1 MINFDDYP
9 ILRERMADLKE
20 LSKDNS
26 INETPCYLTE
36 SSIRAVD
43 FDKVKTAYVN
53 HLGLS
58 EETATSVDA
67 LAYVAS
73 HLALIEF
80 KNGEMK
86 SEKRKVKD
94 KIRDSLMILCD
105 ISGKTISDTRKNLD
119 FILVYNQNKN
129 PLPNQFKKGIIQE
142 SPSRTSIGKY
152 FSQKGG
158 QEYIL
163 FDLER
168 YKTLYFR
175 EVHTYSKEEFERYI
189 SGGN

>member
-58 EETATSVDA
+58 EETTVC
-67 LAYVAS
+67 
-73 HLALIEF
+73 LALTHYTF
-80 KNGEMK
+80 YKM
-86 SEKRKVKD
+86 
-94 KIRDSLMILCD
+94 
-105 ISGKTISDTRKNLD
+105 
-119 FILVYNQNKN
+119 
-129 PLPNQFKKGIIQE
+129 
-142 SPSRTSIGKY
+142 
-152 FSQKGG
+152 
-158 QEYIL
+158 L
-163 FDLER
+163 F
-168 YKTLYFR
+168 
-175 EVHTYSKEEFERYI
+175 
-189 SGGN
+189 